1 MNEEWKRCRGA
12 KENMPEIPKVKGYVR
27 RMADKGVR
35 LAAIKVQLAKIDKL
49 SKDPLNDMSEFY
61 EDQED

>member
-1 MNEEWKRCRGA
+1 MCPVSLDHYRV
-12 KENMPEIPKVKGYVR
+12 M
-27 RMADKGVR
+27 